1 MIDEIGYVFV
11 YISAF
16 GFSELIVEHFKLEG
30 LQYFLY
36 NSFLLIVGLVTIFYY
51 QKKNNEQKVDTLLE

>member
-1 MIDEIGYVFV
+1 MIDDIGYVFV

-16 GFSELIVEHFKLEG
+16 GFSELIVKHFKLEG

-36 NSFLLIVGLVTIFYY
+36 NLFLLIVGLVTIFYY
-51 QKKNNEQKVDTLLE
+51 QKRRDEQKVDTLLE